1 MSPATQS
8 SAVPPP
14 VTVATLVGHRDAA
27 MAVTCLGSLVDCCRQ
42 PLRFRVHDDG
52 SLDASDKA
60 QLAARLGEVEFMERG
75 TADAEMAVRLA
86 KYPACREM
94 REHHIL
100 GLKLFDVPLLCGE
113 KEIAFCDSDIL
124 FLRPF
129 ENLFAWPDDRTGCLF
144 MQDWQE
150 AQAIRPWHLLPGSG
164 IRLPLRF
171 NSGLFF
177 LRQSRYD
184 LAVIEE
190 LLARDYAVF
199 QRLPQ
204 WLEQTCWGQ
213 LAMRAGGRFWNSRQ
227 ICAVRF
233 PETLTDELVAGH
245 FTSSVRGLLPKVQ
258 GKVRLDLPP
267 VMVSTEAMTPL
278 SAWRLGRATL
288 DRFLRTRYPARF
300 GGW

>member
-1 MSPATQS
+1 MNGA
-8 SAVPPP
+8 P

-27 MAVTCLGSLVDCCRQ
+27 MAVTCLGSLRDGCRQ

-52 SLDASDKA
+52 SLTASDKA
-60 QLAARLGEVEFMERG
+60 QLSARLGAVEFVDRRE
-75 TADAEMAVRLA
+75 ADAEMAARLA
-86 KYPACREM
+86 KYPFCRQM
-94 REHHIL
+94 RERHIL

-129 ENLFAWPDDRTGCLF
+129 EGLFAWPDDRTGCLF

-150 AQAIRPWHLLPGSG
+150 AYAVRPWHLLPGSG
-164 IRLPLRF
+164 LRLPRQF

-177 LRQSRYD
+177 LRTDCYD

-199 QRLPQ
+199 QRLAQ

-213 LAMRAGGRFWNSRQ
+213 LALRAGGRFWSRRQ

-233 PETLTDELVAGH
+233 PEMLTDELVAGH
-245 FTSSVRGLLPKVQ
+245 FTSSVRGLLPMAQ
-258 GKVRLDLPP
+258 EKVRLDRAP
-267 VMVSTEAMTPL
+267 VRITTEAMARL
-278 SAWRLGRATL
+278 GAWRLGRETL
-288 DRFLRTRYPARF
+288 DRFHRTRFPARF
-300 GGW
+300 GVW